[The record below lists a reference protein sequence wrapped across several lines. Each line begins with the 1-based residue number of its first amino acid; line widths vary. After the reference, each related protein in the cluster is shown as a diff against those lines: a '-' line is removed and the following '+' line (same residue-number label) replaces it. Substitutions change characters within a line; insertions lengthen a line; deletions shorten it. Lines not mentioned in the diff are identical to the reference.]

1 MYTRRKTMKR
11 EMMKQSTTSLCNAFT
26 LMLLVAGSLLFAQ
39 TSFAAPSVGQPAP
52 DFSLPD
58 SYGKTHELADYLG
71 KTVILEWTNHDC
83 PYVRKHYES
92 NNMQTLQKEMT
103 DNGVVWLSVI
113 SSRPGSQ
120 GYVEAAEAN
129 ELTASRSAHPTA
141 VLFDPA
147 GDTGRAYDART
158 TPHMYIIDP
167 QGELIYMGAIDDQP
181 SARASSL
188 EGANNYVRA
197 AMEDLKAGRKVET
210 AQSTPY
216 GCSVKY

>member
-1 MYTRRKTMKR
+1 
-11 EMMKQSTTSLCNAFT
+11 MKQSFKSYWKLITLSLLA
-26 LMLLVAGSLLFAQ
+26 AGSLLLAQ
-39 TSFAAPSVGQPAP
+39 TLLAAPSIGEPAP
-52 DFSLPD
+52 AFSLED
-58 SYGKTHELADYLG
+58 SYGKTHKLADFLG
-71 KTVILEWTNHDC
+71 KTVVLEWTNHDC

-103 DNGVVWLSVI
+103 DQGVVWLSVI

-129 ELTASRSAHPTA
+129 ELTATRSAHPSA

-167 QGELIYMGAIDDQP
+167 QGTLVYMGAIDDQP
-181 SARASSL
+181 STRASSL
-188 EGANNYVRA
+188 EGANNYVKA
-197 AMEDLKAGRKVET
+197 AMEDLKAGREIQV

>member
-1 MYTRRKTMKR
+1 
-11 EMMKQSTTSLCNAFT
+11 MKQSSKSCWKRIT
-26 LMLLVAGSLLFAQ
+26 LALLAAGSLLLAQ
-39 TSFAAPSVGQPAP
+39 TSFAAPSVGEPAP
-52 DFSLPD
+52 AFSLED
-58 SYGKTHELADYLG
+58 SYGETHELADYLG
-71 KTVILEWTNHDC
+71 KTVVLEWTNHDC
-83 PYVRKHYES
+83 PYVRKHYDS

-103 DNGVVWLSVI
+103 DQGVVWLSVI

-129 ELTASRSAHPTA
+129 ELTASRSAYPSA
-141 VLFDPA
+141 VLFDSS

-167 QGELIYMGAIDDQP
+167 EGVLVYMGAIDDQP
-181 SARASSL
+181 STRASSL
-188 EGANNYVRA
+188 EGANNYVKA
-197 AMEDLKAGRKVET
+197 AMEDLNAGREIQL